1 MESTWHIFPV
11 YGESIACWR
20 KSNLWQVL
28 QAIMLDCDGFWRL
41 FQTYLESFDYGPA
54 TMFFGQGMEHLEE
67 RNMVLCEDVCDTAD
81 QGVT

>member
-1 MESTWHIFPV
+1 
-11 YGESIACWR
+11 
-20 KSNLWQVL
+20 
-28 QAIMLDCDGFWRL
+28 MLDCDGFWRL